1 MPAKESKP
9 VHLGSAKDV
18 PVSGYA
24 AAAVN
29 RQVRIINPRDFEP
42 ITVERTMS
50 SERSKFSPVRCRVTH
65 VASLLAP
72 EIMWTTVAVGCRV
85 VFTTGVGGGRFDL
98 LRRRRNSKQ
107 L

>member
-1 MPAKESKP
+1 VPAKEPKP
-9 VHLGSAKDV
+9 VDLGSAKDV

-50 SERSKFSPVRCRVTH
+50 SERSKFAPIRCGVTR

-72 EIMWTTVAVGCRV
+72 RPM
-85 VFTTGVGGGRFDL
+85 
-98 LRRRRNSKQ
+98 
-107 L
+107 